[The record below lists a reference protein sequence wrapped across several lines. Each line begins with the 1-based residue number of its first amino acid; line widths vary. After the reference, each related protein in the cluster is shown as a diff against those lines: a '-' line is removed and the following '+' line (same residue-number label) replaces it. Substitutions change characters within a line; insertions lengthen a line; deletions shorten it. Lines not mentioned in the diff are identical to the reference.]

1 MQELDASRNNF
12 GAAGAAHIAGGRG
25 GGRHCSPRHPMHL
38 ESLLFQFMATFDVA
52 SNIYLALARGLAEN
66 EALEVLDLTSCQ
78 IGGLGVAAIATALL
92 PRAGAGFA
100 EAVKSSPSAASI
112 LTAACGGAPSFR
124 QHAGMTPVSATEIVR
139 LGLKLVGSSGGLPK
153 MADDAAGNFSLREL
167 WLGDNNADRRCVFPL
182 VAAMAVHP
190 SLSVIEL
197 RTNPLGPAVARRL
210 LR

>member
-1 MQELDASRNNF
+1 MFS
-12 GAAGAAHIAGGRG
+12 
-25 GGRHCSPRHPMHL
+25 
-38 ESLLFQFMATFDVA
+38 FDVA
-52 SNIYLALARGLAEN
+52 SNICQALARGLAEN

-78 IGGLGVAAIATALL
+78 IGGGGVALIATALL

-100 EAVKSSPSAASI
+100 EAVKSNPSAASV
-112 LTAACGGAPSFR
+112 LTAACGGATSFR

-139 LGLKLVGSSGGLPK
+139 LGLRLVGSSGGLAK
-153 MADDAAGNFSLREL
+153 MDDAAGNFSLREL
-167 WLGDNNADRRCVFPL
+167 WLGDNNADRRCVFSL